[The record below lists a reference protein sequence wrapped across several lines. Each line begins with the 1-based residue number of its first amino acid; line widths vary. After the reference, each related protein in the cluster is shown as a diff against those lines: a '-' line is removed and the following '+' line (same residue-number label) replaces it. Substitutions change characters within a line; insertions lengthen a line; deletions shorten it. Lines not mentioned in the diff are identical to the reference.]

1 MLKRRKTQIKTWHAL
16 PTFSTRIASAVV
28 SARRALEPW
37 LAAFSLLFTGT
48 TRELYRQF
56 QTGGMG
62 SCHWFLST
70 THGPG
75 LRSLKP
81 PQRAPEFPVETLGKT
96 HIFPLGVQTF
106 PRRGRNHLARC
117 KAASPAAGVGW
128 TLKGIC
134 ARAVYGQPGTRRGS
148 RPSFTLLGVIP
159 CFPSPPGKN
168 ETHKSYW
175 FLSSGQLRTTPGRG
189 MHGID
194 KHSPLARRPPEVGG
208 F

>member
-1 MLKRRKTQIKTWHAL
+1 MVCVRNAVRSML
-16 PTFSTRIASAVV
+16 
-28 SARRALEPW
+28 
-37 LAAFSLLFTGT
+37 
-48 TRELYRQF
+48 
-56 QTGGMG
+56 GGMG

-81 PQRAPEFPVETLGKT
+81 PQRAPKFPFETLGKT

-106 PRRGRNHLARC
+106 PHRGRNHLARC

-148 RPSFTLLGVIP
+148 CPSFTLLRIIP
-159 CFPSPPGKN
+159 CIPSPPECRGRLGPLVFSKN
-168 ETHKSYW
+168 ETHNPTWVFPKTSIRH
-175 FLSSGQLRTTPGRG
+175 SGRG
-189 MHGID
+189 MHGILG
-194 KHSPLARRPPEVGG
+194 HSPP
-208 F
+208 

>member
-1 MLKRRKTQIKTWHAL
+1 MSHGWRHSLCCLRGQPGNCIVSSRRVGW
-16 PTFSTRIASAVV
+16 
-28 SARRALEPW
+28 
-37 LAAFSLLFTGT
+37 
-48 TRELYRQF
+48 
-56 QTGGMG
+56 G

-96 HIFPLGVQTF
+96 HISPLGVQTF
-106 PRRGRNHLARC
+106 PHRGRNHLARC

-148 RPSFTLLGVIP
+148 CPSFTLLGVIP
-159 CFPSPPGKN
+159 CFPSPPGVGDDLVLCFFEKRN
-168 ETHKSYW
+168 TQILLV
-175 FLSSGQLRTTPGRG
+175 LSSGKLRTTPGRG